1 MSSIDSGKETITPS
15 SMAQLALAGGTPV
28 RTAAFPR
35 WPDFGDRERTLLLE
49 ALETRNWGGY
59 PFPNTFAERFATAF
73 AAAHDAK
80 HAFAVANGTIA
91 IEIALKAAGL
101 RPGDEVIVPAYTFE
115 ASAAP
120 VLRLGAVPVFVD
132 VRPDTYCVDPAAVET
147 ALTART
153 HAVLPVHLA
162 MCMADMDAL
171 TTLAEKHGLQVIEDC
186 AHAHGA
192 KWKGRGAGSL
202 GHAGAFSLQTSKLLT
217 AGEGGVVTTG
227 DDLIAERAES
237 YTNCGRASRT
247 DRFGDRLLGY
257 NYRLTELQAA
267 LLLGQL
273 EKLAA
278 QSARRAAMAVHLSRG
293 LAAIPGLSLLRPD
306 ARQTAQAFYHY
317 VFKYDAAA
325 FGGAS
330 RDRFVAALEAEGIPC
345 DGLFYEPVY
354 RSTLFDVDPAEFP
367 QLGGRLPWRETRCP
381 VTEKAAFEES
391 VWLHHRILLG
401 TKADVDSV
409 IDAVSKIRGNV
420 DELRRAEH
428 RLVRLKSMSRAE
440 RDRAVLQG
448 A

>member
-1 MSSIDSGKETITPS
+1 
-15 SMAQLALAGGTPV
+15 MARLALAGGTPV
-28 RTAAFPR
+28 RTAPFPR
-35 WPDFGDRERTLLLE
+35 WPDFDDRERTLLLE
-49 ALETRNWGGY
+49 ALEARSWGGY
-59 PFPNTFAERFATAF
+59 PFPNTLAERFATAF

-80 HAFAVANGTIA
+80 HAFAVASGTIA

-132 VRPDTYCVDPAAVET
+132 VQPDTYCIDPAAVVT
-147 ALTART
+147 ALTSRT

-171 TTLAEKHGLQVIEDC
+171 ATLAEKHGLLVIEDC

-217 AGEGGVVTTG
+217 AGEGGVVTTN
-227 DDLIAERAES
+227 DDLIGERAES

-257 NYRLTELQAA
+257 NYRLTEFQAA
-267 LLLGQL
+267 VLLGQL

-278 QSARRAAMAVHLSRG
+278 QNARRAERAAQLSRG

-306 ARQTAQAFYHY
+306 PRQTAPSFYHY
-317 VFKYDAAA
+317 VFKYDATA
-325 FGGAS
+325 FGEAS
-330 RDRFVAALEAEGIPC
+330 RDRFVAALEAEGVPC

-354 RSTLFDVDPAEFP
+354 RSSLFEVDPTEFP
-367 QLGGRLPWRETRCP
+367 QLGGRLPWLETSCP
-381 VTEKAAFEES
+381 VAEKAAFEES
-391 VWLHHRILLG
+391 VWLHHRTLLG
-401 TKADVDSV
+401 AKADVDSV
-409 IDAVSKIRGNV
+409 IDAVAKISDNL
-420 DELRRAEH
+420 DELRSAEH
-428 RLVRLKSMSRAE
+428 PLVLQKSMSRAE
-440 RDRAVLQG
+440 RDRAARHG